1 MIESELRLMLLRHWT
16 LYDSCKHSNYV
27 VSKLELWKEPGIKRF
42 HHFLAK
48 VGVPLEQAKQKY
60 QYMDPD
66 LKKELKSRIL
76 DNSFESS
83 LDKIIMSSYVRQVT
97 EDTQISATDMVYSIT
112 SLLEQPA
119 PLEGLESSK
128 KNKNNI
134 SSISKDAKDSINLM
148 KNSVA
153 AKKLEEHV

>member
-1 MIESELRLMLLRHWT
+1 
-16 LYDSCKHSNYV
+16 
-27 VSKLELWKEPGIKRF
+27 
-42 HHFLAK
+42 
-48 VGVPLEQAKQKY
+48 
-60 QYMDPD
+60 MDPD

-119 PLEGLESSK
+119 PLEELESSK

>member
-16 LYDSCKHSNYV
+16 LYESCRHSNYV
-27 VSKLELWKEPGIKRF
+27 VSKLELWKEPGLKRF

-76 DNSFESS
+76 DNSFEAQ

-119 PLEGLESSK
+119 PLEGFETQNK
-128 KNKNNI
+128 KGPQPNHKETN
-134 SSISKDAKDSINLM
+134 
-148 KNSVA
+148 
-153 AKKLEEHV
+153 